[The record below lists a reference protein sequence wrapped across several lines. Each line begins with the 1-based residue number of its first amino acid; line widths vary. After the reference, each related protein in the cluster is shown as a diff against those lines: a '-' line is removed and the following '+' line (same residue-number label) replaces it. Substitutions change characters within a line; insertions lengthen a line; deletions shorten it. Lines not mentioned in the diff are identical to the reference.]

1 MAWGKPPVW
10 RAAGPQQR
18 AHRTTWLAA
27 GSLSVAFA
35 LWCVFALT
43 AHDLPPSVTVQ
54 VPGVA
59 RALAAGLFLTAGVQ
73 CLARWRLTDD
83 QRSARAAAALILTGV
98 GLPLI
103 ALVGPLM
110 QTSPQLT
117 NAVPA
122 ARLSLVVPVLA
133 LVARRPSRAR
143 PVTRPLQLAAVLLA
157 GWVGATI
164 TLSEWAPAG
173 ALLPM
178 DNPGVWLAAE
188 CLAAATWLL
197 LAATAWRAG
206 RREARATVT
215 WVALALVLMGMYELL
230 KAQTIAEPPTT
241 FGLGP
246 GVQVLAATVL
256 AVAAGA
262 QLREAHR
269 AVGSRSTLLAQ
280 ALADVHEQ
288 LARVQQLHRE
298 RVHDAR
304 SAVIAVIGASQLL
317 GQPPAQDTDP
327 DRLRALMAA
336 ELDRLQAT
344 LDSDTVE
351 AIVPFT
357 LVDVLGPV
365 LLAHRLAGGTI
376 EAELGSVCV
385 VGRPRTTATAVANLL
400 ANTRAH
406 APGAHVT
413 VTAEHR
419 GPSVV
424 LTVDDDGAGIAPA
437 DRERVQ
443 GRGVRGAGTPA
454 FGTGL
459 GLYTA
464 TTAMSAQAGT
474 LRLTERPGGG
484 TRAVL
489 TLPSPH
495 RRALLSAADSTRRQA
510 S

>member
-10 RAAGPQQR
+10 RAAGTRQQT
-18 AHRTTWLAA
+18 HRTTWLAA
-27 GSLSVAFA
+27 GLLSVAIA
-35 LWCVFALT
+35 AWCVFALN
-43 AHDLPPSVTVQ
+43 APGLPASVTVQ

-83 QRSARAAAALILTGV
+83 QRSARAATALILTGLA
-98 GLPLI
+98 LPLI

-110 QTSPQLT
+110 QTSPQLI

-122 ARLSLVVPVLA
+122 ARLLLVVPVVA
-133 LVARRPSRAR
+133 LVARRSGSAR
-143 PVTRPLQLAAVLLA
+143 RVTRPLQLAAVLLA
-157 GWVGATI
+157 GWVSVTLTPAEWGPGA
-164 TLSEWAPAG
+164 

-178 DNPGVWLAAE
+178 GSPQLWLAAE
-188 CLAAATWLL
+188 CVAAAAWLL
-197 LAATAWRAG
+197 LAAAAWRVG
-206 RREARATVT
+206 RRESRPTRV
-215 WVALALVLMGMYELL
+215 WVAVALVLMGMYELL
-230 KAQTIAEPPTT
+230 KAQTIAAQPTT

-246 GVQVLAATVL
+246 GVQVLAAAVL
-256 AVAAGA
+256 AVAAGVE
-262 QLREAHR
+262 LREAHR
-269 AVGSRSTLLAQ
+269 EVGSRSTLLAQ
-280 ALADVHEQ
+280 ALADVQQQ

-304 SAVIAVIGASQLL
+304 SAVIGVIGASQLL
-317 GQPPAQDTDP
+317 GEPTAAVADP
-327 DRLRALMAA
+327 HRLRELMAA

-344 LDSDTVE
+344 LDPDTVE
-351 AIVPFT
+351 DIEPFT
-357 LVDVLGPV
+357 LDEVLGPV

-376 EAELGSVCV
+376 DAELGSLRVM
-385 VGRPRTTATAVANLL
+385 GRPRTTATAVANLL

-406 APGAHVT
+406 APGAHVS
-413 VTAEHR
+413 VTAEQR

-424 LTVDDDGAGIAPA
+424 LTVDDDGAGIAPV
-437 DRERVQ
+437 DRDRVLL
-443 GRGVRGAGTPA
+443 RGVRGAGTPA

-464 TTAMSAQAGT
+464 TTAMTAQAGT

-489 TLPSPH
+489 SLPSAH
-495 RRALLSAADSTRRQA
+495 RRALMTTPDSARLQA